1 METTLRDLE
10 LFIDGLAQK
19 PLFGLLVTLL
29 VYQGALW
36 LYNRCNRL
44 ALVHPV
50 AVSAVVIAALLKLS
64 GISYRDYVSAN
75 QLIYF
80 LLGPTTVALAIPLY
94 NEFHVLRR
102 QALPILATVVFGAI
116 AAPAAAVAIAWSM
129 GASDEV
135 LLSLAPKSVTTP
147 IAIGIADKIGAMTT
161 LTTGVVVFTGIIG
174 VLLSPAVFYITRLG
188 DTQLQGVVMGVNAH
202 GIGTARCFEIGSGS
216 GAFATMAMGLTG
228 TFTALT
234 LPYLVSWL
242 GY

>member
-1 METTLRDLE
+1 MDTLLQDLHNYT
-10 LFIDGLAQK
+10 DSLAQK
-19 PLFGLLVTLL
+19 PLFGLLLTLL

-36 LYNRCNRL
+36 LYNRCNRS
-44 ALVHPV
+44 ALIHPV
-50 AVSAVVIAALLKLS
+50 AVSAVVIALLLKIS
-64 GISYRDYVSAN
+64 GISYQDYVDAN

-102 QALPILATVVFGAI
+102 QAMPILVTVLFGAL
-116 AAPAAAVAIAWSM
+116 AAPAIAVGIAWGM

-147 IAIGIADKIGAMTT
+147 IAIGIADQIGAMAT
-161 LTTGVVVFTGIIG
+161 LTTGVVVFTGILG
-174 VLLSPAVFYITRLG
+174 VLLSPAVFWLSRLG
-188 DTQLQGVVMGVNAH
+188 DTRLQGVVMGINAH
-202 GIGTARCFEIGSGS
+202 GVGTARCFEIGSDS

-234 LPYLVSWL
+234 LPYLIHWL